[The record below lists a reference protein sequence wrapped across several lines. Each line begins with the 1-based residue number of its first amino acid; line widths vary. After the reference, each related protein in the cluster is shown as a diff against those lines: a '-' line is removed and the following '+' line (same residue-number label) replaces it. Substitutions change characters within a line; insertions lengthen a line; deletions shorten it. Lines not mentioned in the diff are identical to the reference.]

1 MKFLIESLILWPLD
15 QEKDLRILNFKTD
28 KVNIIHG
35 RSRTGKSSILSII
48 DYCLGSS
55 RCSIPVGL
63 IREKVEWFGLIV
75 HTKGIRIIIARHTPG
90 VKTVSKEFFVRALNE
105 NQEIPKVL
113 NANYDESDLK
123 SLFNDK
129 LLRLSNL
136 SQSDN
141 NEVGQFDG
149 RASYRDLAAFNFLPQ
164 HIVANPNTLFYKAD
178 SNEHK
183 ERLRKILPLALS
195 IVDIEYLNKERSRF
209 TLQKHLESLER
220 KQETKKRNLSAWE
233 GDVEKVWN
241 KAIELGLVQNVEVYN
256 LSDRINIL
264 NELISKI
271 DQVGYD
277 VLMKT
282 PNYKYTN
289 EKYIEYKQKEINL
302 QKDIDKLRRKI
313 RNYEVMS
320 QSANNF
326 SEAINTEKQRII
338 NFEWIKKNIKDKNTC
353 IACGS
358 ENNQLTYLID
368 NLEKKTNK
376 ISGLVKVF
384 TESPIAHKEID
395 QCNTELMKLESSLQ
409 EVRLLRLELERI
421 DTVTKDSL
429 SKVFILIGRLQ
440 ALLINYAENNN
451 EDELGKEIVELR
463 KRIQELDN
471 YFLGKEK
478 LNKSNEVFKEISDLI
493 SFYASKFE
501 LEKPGTISLDA
512 KDLTLSFMNKGRK
525 EYLWEVGSGSNWMGY
540 HISTFL
546 GLHQYFSKEELDKN
560 PVLSFLVIDQPSQ
573 VYFPTAVSGINQLDD
588 YDDIENLKAARG
600 DDILATRRIFEM
612 LNLGLKKSSYQYQ
625 IIVLEHADQSIW
637 GDVDGTYEVANWKNK
652 DEGLIPQSW
661 L

>member
-1 MKFLIESLILWPLD
+1 
-15 QEKDLRILNFKTD
+15 D

-75 HTKGIRIIIARHTPG
+75 RTKGIRIIIARHTPG

-241 KAIELGLVQNVEVYN
+241 KAIELGLVQNVEVHN

-289 EKYIEYKQKEINL
+289 EK
-302 QKDIDKLRRKI
+302 
-313 RNYEVMS
+313 
-320 QSANNF
+320 
-326 SEAINTEKQRII
+326 
-338 NFEWIKKNIKDKNTC
+338 
-353 IACGS
+353 
-358 ENNQLTYLID
+358 
-368 NLEKKTNK
+368 
-376 ISGLVKVF
+376 
-384 TESPIAHKEID
+384 
-395 QCNTELMKLESSLQ
+395 
-409 EVRLLRLELERI
+409 
-421 DTVTKDSL
+421 
-429 SKVFILIGRLQ
+429 
-440 ALLINYAENNN
+440 
-451 EDELGKEIVELR
+451 
-463 KRIQELDN
+463 
-471 YFLGKEK
+471 
-478 LNKSNEVFKEISDLI
+478 
-493 SFYASKFE
+493 
-501 LEKPGTISLDA
+501 
-512 KDLTLSFMNKGRK
+512 
-525 EYLWEVGSGSNWMGY
+525 
-540 HISTFL
+540 
-546 GLHQYFSKEELDKN
+546 
-560 PVLSFLVIDQPSQ
+560 
-573 VYFPTAVSGINQLDD
+573 
-588 YDDIENLKAARG
+588 
-600 DDILATRRIFEM
+600 
-612 LNLGLKKSSYQYQ
+612 
-625 IIVLEHADQSIW
+625 
-637 GDVDGTYEVANWKNK
+637 
-652 DEGLIPQSW
+652 
-661 L
+661 